1 MLSLVILGVF
11 ALAAFTV
18 ITVARIASN
27 AHLRK
32 QGFGPISAGLEERV
46 ARLEHTIEGLAA
58 ENQRLVDGQ
67 RFFTQLLA
75 QRPAPPAIAAPRGGD
90 EGQDGAKSP
99 RR

>member
-1 MLSLVILGVF
+1 MLRDLVVLAVF
-11 ALAAFTV
+11 VVASYTV
-18 ITVARIASN
+18 ITLFRIIVGARQRSGALGSN
-27 AHLRK
+27 
-32 QGFGPISAGLEERV
+32 SAGLEDRV

-75 QRPAPPAIAAPRGGD
+75 QRPGVPAIAGPSAA
-90 EGQDGAKSP
+90 DGKDGSNS